1 MTQLSIC
8 TGFKLLVSAWLVSVY
23 LLTRVKIYKS
33 VVDPLKC
40 VNIWGWTD
48 LLTQSAFVCGP
59 HFSFCM
65 EAPPYAPCICFGS
78 TRTKEEVLNSNTCLL
93 KFFFA
98 PKLIWEVGRS
108 YQFTSQQTD
117 FFQDAYLNSFCLC
130 RGTAYHVKRT
140 LLGIKLNINL
150 TIVWM
155 LMW

>member
-40 VNIWGWTD
+40 VNIRGWTD

-93 KFFFA
+93 KFFFC
-98 PKLIWEVGRS
+98 PKAHLGSGEELSIHKPANW
-108 YQFTSQQTD
+108 
-117 FFQDAYLNSFCLC
+117 FFSGCVSEFILFVSGNSLP
-130 RGTAYHVKRT
+130 RQKNLAWNK
-140 LLGIKLNINL
+140 IKY
-150 TIVWM
+150 
-155 LMW
+155 